1 MKHAA
6 KPRGYCSHCNPDRPM
21 TAQSLVNG
29 KASGQIS
36 ILDRGLLY
44 GDGVFETIA
53 VRERRIF
60 LWHEHMQRLHSA
72 CEVLRFK
79 FPGVTLLQN
88 EVAKLLGTVKQN
100 VTLRITLTRGV
111 GKRGYRPV
119 QNAEPNRIISVHEWL
134 HSPQNYSKNGIHL
147 RCCDMRLA
155 NSVLAGLKHLNRLEQ
170 VLAQA
175 EWQAEDGIQ
184 EGLMLDHNNHVIEG
198 TMTNVFMVKDEVLM
212 TPDLS
217 YAGVDGIMRRCIMN
231 VARSHA
237 IKTQVSKLS
246 LDDIRHADEV
256 FVTNS
261 VIGIWPVQQF
271 EEFTWPVPG
280 EMTTRI
286 MQLIENKQTRSGI
299 VI

>member
-1 MKHAA
+1 
-6 KPRGYCSHCNPDRPM
+6 M

-29 KASGQIS
+29 KASSQID

-44 GDGVFETIA
+44 GDGIFETIA

-60 LWHEHMQRLHSA
+60 LWHEHMLRLQSA
-72 CEVLRFK
+72 CEVLRFN

-88 EVAKLLGTVKQN
+88 EVAKLLDTVNQD

-119 QNAEPNRIISVHEWL
+119 QNAEPNRIISVHAWPDF
-134 HSPQNYSKNGIHL
+134 PQSYSNKGIHL
-147 RCCDMRLA
+147 RCCDIRLA
-155 NSVLAGLKHLNRLEQ
+155 SSVLAGLKHLNRLEQ

-175 EWQAEDGIQ
+175 EWQVEDGIQ
-184 EGLMLDHNNHVIEG
+184 EGLMLDHDNHVIEG
-198 TMTNVFMVKDEVLM
+198 TMTNVFMVKDDVLM

-217 YAGVDGIMRRCIMN
+217 HAGVAGVMRRCIVNM
-231 VARSHA
+231 ARTRA
-237 IKTQVSKLS
+237 IETKILKLS

-261 VIGIWPVQQF
+261 VIGIWPVRQF

-280 EMTTRI
+280 GMTTRI
-286 MQLIENKQTRSGI
+286 MQLIENQQTCSGI
-299 VI
+299 AI